1 MTGTIAGY
9 DAFWKERV
17 AKEVKTHM
25 RHQEHFNVVDGNSVG
40 DLYHQMRG
48 IEGQELVR
56 QNLAQRRT
64 TTGQVQQRYTPD
76 LIGMKQIMDR
86 SPIRLGSPRSQTPKN
101 FVKIS
106 KVSSI
111 NREKLH
117 NFLI

>member
-25 RHQEHFNVVDGNSVG
+25 RHQEHFSVVDGNSVG

-56 QNLAQRRT
+56 QNLVKR
-64 TTGQVQQRYTPD
+64 TGQVQQRYTPD
-76 LIGMKQIMDR
+76 LIGMKQLDR

-101 FVKIS
+101 FVKLS
-106 KVSSI
+106 KASI